1 MKFNSADEIYVE
13 IVDNHQDLYFPE
25 SGVYLFE
32 YNDVGSVAYYYL
44 SMDELLRIAD
54 EVGPDNYV
62 GGALGVGGY
71 ILDPCMILPNGDVV
85 EYNDPDWDIAYRNE
99 DAVIDY
105 SPITEFLEQ
114 FVGEECISAMPE
126 DLLKE

>member
-1 MKFNSADEIYVE
+1 MTFDSADEIYIE
-13 IVDNHQDLYFPE
+13 IVENGSDLYFPE
-25 SGVYLFE
+25 SGVYLFA

-44 SMDELLRIAD
+44 SKDELLRIAD
-54 EVGPDNYV
+54 EVGPGNYV
-62 GGALGVGGY
+62 GGGLGPGGY

-85 EYNDPDWDIAYRNE
+85 EYDDAAWDSAYNNP

-105 SPITEFLEQ
+105 SPITDFLEQ